1 MPLLGLT
8 LRGME
13 GMRPQA
19 RPSGRSLAGLSVF
32 ALLAFAC
39 FPVLALADS
48 SGIEYE
54 NSIPKATGNSPPTVK
69 GKGSNGG
76 PATASGAPAPGQ
88 SATRPGSSGAHSK
101 GSHGQSQQAG
111 SGGGARGTAQRN
123 PAQAAVSSADVAGG
137 PNATPT
143 SSNSG
148 PSPFVAI
155 LVAVLA
161 LAAISIGMVL
171 IRQRRQR
178 GGSVSPK
185 AG

>member
-1 MPLLGLT
+1 MRLLGLT
-8 LRGME
+8 LRGMD
-13 GMRPQA
+13 GMRRQA
-19 RPSGRSLAGLSVF
+19 RPSGRSVAGLSVF

-54 NSIPKATGNSPPTVK
+54 NSIPKATGNSPIPTGK

-88 SATRPGSSGAHSK
+88 SATRHGSSGAHSK
-101 GSHGQSQQAG
+101 GSHGQSQQGGAG
-111 SGGGARGTAQRN
+111 SGVKGTAQH
-123 PAQAAVSSADVAGG
+123 PAEAAVSAADVAGG
-137 PNATPT
+137 SNATPA
-143 SSNSG
+143 SSSSG

-155 LVAVLA
+155 LIAVLA

-171 IRQRRQR
+171 ARQRRQR